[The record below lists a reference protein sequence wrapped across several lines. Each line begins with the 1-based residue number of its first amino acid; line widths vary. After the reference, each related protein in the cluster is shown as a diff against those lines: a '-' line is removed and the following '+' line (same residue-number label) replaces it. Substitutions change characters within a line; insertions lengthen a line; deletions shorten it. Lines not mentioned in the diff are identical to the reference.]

1 MIYALI
7 PLLLLLAVWVGAVYR
22 RLRQLDDNIKIAMEQ
37 IGLQLSS
44 RFRALETLLELLR
57 SYGPSAQLVL
67 PPPSIH
73 ALSTPAQVL
82 EPGAAACAG
91 HELRDRRGREPPGH
105 QGRQDLPALHRSG
118 QLLQPHD
125 LYQQPDLQRF
135 GHTVQQYPETKAFCP
150 AGRGFWALPRGNICS
165 LHRTPR
171 WSALPSPPRPLNRPL
186 KKNPPEI
193 VPAVSL
199 QKTKASAGTLFKNQ
213 RF

>member
-1 MIYALI
+1 MIYVLI

-22 RLRQLDDNIKIAMEQ
+22 RLRELDDNIKIAMEQ

-44 RFRALETLLELLR
+44 RFRALEALLELLR

-82 EPGAAACAG
+82 EQEQRLAQAMSYVTAVAESRPAIKADKTYQRCIEAANCYN
-91 HELRDRRGREPPGH
+91 R
-105 QGRQDLPALHRSG
+105 
-118 QLLQPHD
+118 HD

-150 AGRGFWALPRGNICS
+150 AGRASGLCPAGISAVCTGRPGGLLCPA
-165 LHRTPR
+165 HPAHATAHAKRTR
-171 WSALPSPPRPLNRPL
+171 LRSFRL
-186 KKNPPEI
+186 
-193 VPAVSL
+193 
-199 QKTKASAGTLFKNQ
+199 
-213 RF
+213 

>member
-1 MIYALI
+1 MIYVLI

-22 RLRQLDDNIKIAMEQ
+22 RLRELDDNIKIAMEQ

-44 RFRALETLLELLR
+44 RFRALEALLELLR

-82 EPGAAACAG
+82 EQEQRLAQAMSYVTAG
-91 HELRDRRGREPPGH
+91 RGREPPGH

-135 GHTVQQYPETKAFCP
+135 GHTVQQHPETKAFCP
-150 AGRGFWALPRGNICS
+150 AGRASGLCPAGI
-165 LHRTPR
+165 
-171 WSALPSPPRPLNRPL
+171 SAVCTGRPGGLL
-186 KKNPPEI
+186 C
-193 VPAVSL
+193 PAR
-199 QKTKASAGTLFKNQ
+199 SAHPTHAKSTRLRSF
-213 RF
+213 RL